1 MKKFIAL
8 FALLAVGSLAQGQN
22 LADHPN
28 ARNDRMPSAMVAQQ
42 DGGHAYRRA
51 DHRRAKNHHRKH
63 HRKHHHKM

>member
-8 FALLAVGSLAQGQN
+8 FALLAAGTVAQAQN

-28 ARNDRMPSAMVAQQ
+28 ARNDRMPSDVAAQQ
-42 DGGHAYRRA
+42 AGSHAYRRA
-51 DHRRAKNHHRKH
+51 DHRGAKHHHRKH